1 MCNERNIGKDDVM
14 LMWTSKWMRKRDCF
28 GPFHKGWWSFEV
40 QVDQKILQ
48 ESVKGSNRLW
58 GRTIYIIQVVP
69 QRILQ
74 VCQGSEIE
82 RQVLWPNSSYQQH
95 KEQPTI
101 SSSRFRESGK
111 DILSSPWLSYR
122 PANSAPLISK
132 FLEQEKPAITESKVR
147 QEVWTSPKNKVA
159 WSMDEIIS

>member
-1 MCNERNIGKDDVM
+1 MCNERNIGKDDVNVNKQVNEKKRLLWSIPQRM
-14 LMWTSKWMRKRDCF
+14 MIIWSTSW
-28 GPFHKGWWSFEV
+28 P
-40 QVDQKILQ
+40 KILQ

-132 FLEQEKPAITESKVR
+132 FLEQEKPAITESEVR

>member
-1 MCNERNIGKDDVM
+1 MCNERNIGKDDVNVNKQVNEKKRLLWSIPQRM
-14 LMWTSKWMRKRDCF
+14 MIIWSTSW
-28 GPFHKGWWSFEV
+28 P
-40 QVDQKILQ
+40 KILQ

-132 FLEQEKPAITESKVR
+132 FLEQEKPAITESEVR
-147 QEVWTSPKNKVA
+147 QEVWTSPKNKIA